1 MEFFLRYG
9 LSKTGMTSLR
19 FGSAHFTPLGCTKAG
34 PSGPGLLPYGEFHQC
49 AAHPEY
55 DPVAKIPELKVCAAR
70 KPLSFLMMS
79 GALKNLFGI
88 FASPSIFV
96 ALPVSVLIH
105 VVSKTRMF
113 LLKMELKVAGG
124 SVSLFGQDNLGHI
137 SVFFGGW
144 VV

>member
-1 MEFFLRYG
+1 LVLHTSPLWGVPKPGPPDPGYYFVESSINV
-9 LSKTGMTSLR
+9 LSN
-19 FGSAHFTPLGCTKAG
+19 
-34 PSGPGLLPYGEFHQC
+34 
-49 AAHPEY
+49 PEH
-55 DPVAKIPELKVCAAR
+55 DPVVKIPELKVCAAR

-105 VVSKTRMF
+105 VVSKTGMF